1 MSKPRRVSKICL
13 KFLIVSVMIIL
24 FSSLC
29 TNSIFA
35 GVSLRVNADSSSRNF
50 PTPPLILGSLI
61 NNSVMNASSLND
73 SPQSIINNMR
83 NSNETLPI
91 PGKQPQILPNK
102 NYIFSANKSEIS
114 VVSAIQPQLNADSGS
129 SYTPSSLLDTGTN
142 TSVMNAS
149 SLNDSPQS
157 IINNM
162 RNSNETLPIPGKQP
176 QILPNKNYI
185 FSANKSEISTPSN
198 NSHIGEFG
206 KGVRIAVVMPTF
218 TAAAYDHSFY
228 VFYNKYINVTRGVNI
243 TKDLNLLS
251 NKVTNKPSLSASG
264 IAMLYLLGNLKWV
277 RPDANIAFLTDQDV
291 DEGSIFQVNG
301 SNAYDVIILGHQE
314 YVTQREYD
322 NFKQFVGSGGTMIIL
337 DGNVFYA
344 EVKYNNNTDTITL
357 VKGHSWAFNG
367 KSAWRSVNERWE
379 NETAQWVGSNYIS
392 DISKFSNNPFAYSPH
407 EEQYI
412 TNPKDI
418 ILLNYN
424 ATISP
429 SINRTGSIV
438 VATYELNYLKGKVIA
453 LGLYSDDIMVNGAFD
468 RYFDSLILQYAVR
481 TQD

>member
-1 MSKPRRVSKICL
+1 MSKPRQVPIISL
-13 KFLIVSVMIIL
+13 KFMIVSIMIFIL
-24 FSSLC
+24 FS
-29 TNSIFA
+29 
-35 GVSLRVNADSSSRNF
+35 
-50 PTPPLILGSLI
+50 
-61 NNSVMNASSLND
+61 
-73 SPQSIINNMR
+73 
-83 NSNETLPI
+83 LP
-91 PGKQPQILPNK
+91 
-102 NYIFSANKSEIS
+102 YANS
-114 VVSAIQPQLNADSGS
+114 VVSGIQPQLIADSGS
-129 SYTPSSLLDTGTN
+129 SSSYTPPSLLGTGTN

-157 IINNM
+157 IMNNM
-162 RNSNETLPIPGKQP
+162 RNSTETLPIPCKQP
-176 QILPNKNYI
+176 QISPNKYYI
-185 FSANKSEISTPSN
+185 FSANKSEISTPTN
-198 NSHIGEFG
+198 NSHNGEFG

-228 VFYNKYINVTRGVNI
+228 VFYNKYMNVTRGVNI

-251 NKVTNKPSLSASG
+251 NKVTNKPSLDASG

-277 RPDANIAFLTDQDV
+277 RPEANIAFLTDQDV
-291 DEGSIFQVNG
+291 DKGSIFQANG

-344 EVKYNNNTDTITL
+344 QVKYDNKTDTVTL

-379 NETAQWVGSNYIS
+379 NETTQWVGSNYIS
-392 DISKFSNNPFAYSPH
+392 DISEFSNNPFGYKPH

-429 SINRTGSIV
+429 STNRTGSVV

-453 LGLYSDDIMVNGAFD
+453 LGLYSDDIIVNGAFD

>member
-1 MSKPRRVSKICL
+1 MSKPRRVPKICL

-29 TNSIFA
+29 TNSVFA
-35 GVSLRVNADSSSRNF
+35 GVSLRVNADSSSRNY
-50 PTPPLILGSLI
+50 PTPPLILGSLT
-61 NNSVMNASSLND
+61 NN
-73 SPQSIINNMR
+73 
-83 NSNETLPI
+83 
-91 PGKQPQILPNK
+91 
-102 NYIFSANKSEIS
+102 
-114 VVSAIQPQLNADSGS
+114 
-129 SYTPSSLLDTGTN
+129 
-142 TSVMNAS
+142 SVMNAS

-206 KGVRIAVVMPTF
+206 KGVRIAVIMPTF

-228 VFYNKYINVTRGVNI
+228 EFYNKYINVTRGVNI

-301 SNAYDVIILGHQE
+301 SNAYDAIILGHQE

-344 EVKYNNNTDTITL
+344 EVKYNNNTDTVTL

-429 SINRTGSIV
+429 STNRTGSVV
-438 VATYELNYLKGKVIA
+438 VATYELNYLKGRVIA
-453 LGLYSDDIMVNGAFD
+453 LGLYSDDIIVNGAFD

>member
-1 MSKPRRVSKICL
+1 MPYTSA
-13 KFLIVSVMIIL
+13 IVSA
-24 FSSLC
+24 
-29 TNSIFA
+29 TQ
-35 GVSLRVNADSSSRNF
+35 LRFITDSSSSYSPALLLDTATN
-50 PTPPLILGSLI
+50 TSVI
-61 NNSVMNASSLND
+61 NVSSLTS

-102 NYIFSANKSEIS
+102 NYIFSE
-114 VVSAIQPQLNADSGS
+114 
-129 SYTPSSLLDTGTN
+129 
-142 TSVMNAS
+142 
-149 SLNDSPQS
+149 
-157 IINNM
+157 
-162 RNSNETLPIPGKQP
+162 
-176 QILPNKNYI
+176 
-185 FSANKSEISTPSN
+185 NKSEISTPSN
-198 NSHIGEFG
+198 NSHRGEFG

-228 VFYNKYINVTRGVNI
+228 VFYNKYINVTKGVNI

-264 IAMLYLLGNLKWV
+264 FAMLYLLGNLKWI
-277 RPDANIAFLTDQDV
+277 RPDANIEFLTDQDV
-291 DEGSIFQVNG
+291 DAGSILQANG
-301 SNAYDVIILGHQE
+301 SNAYDVVILGHQE

-322 NFKQFVGSGGTMIIL
+322 NFKQFVESGGTMIIL

-344 EVKYNNNTDTITL
+344 EVKYDNNTNTLTL
-357 VKGHSWAFNG
+357 VKGHGWAFNG

-392 DISKFSNNPFAYSPH
+392 DIAKFSNNPFGYSPH

-424 ATISP
+424 ATLP
-429 SINRTGSIV
+429 SGNNNTTGSVV
-438 VATYELNYLKGKVIA
+438 VATYELNYLKGRVIA
-453 LGLYSDDIMVNGAFD
+453 LGLYSDDIIVNGAFD